1 MVNDISKMNLIELRG
16 RAVELKKRL
25 AELRFEKATGKLIDT
40 SVPSKTKRELARV
53 LTRERHVVASQGL
66 AK

>member
-53 LTRERHVVASQGL
+53 LTRESQVVASQGF

>member
-1 MVNDISKMNLIELRG
+1 MNDILNMNLVELRTK
-16 RAVELKKRL
+16 AVELKKRL

-40 SVPSKTKRELARV
+40 SVPAKTKKDLARV
-53 LTRERHVVASQGL
+53 LMRENHLRAQQGL

>member
-1 MVNDISKMNLIELRG
+1 MINDISKMNLIELRG

-40 SVPSKTKRELARV
+40 TVPSKTKKELARV
-53 LTRERHVVASQGL
+53 LTRESHVVAEGL

>member
-1 MVNDISKMNLIELRG
+1 MVNDISNLNLIELQG
-16 RAVELKKRL
+16 KAVELKKRL

-53 LTRERHVVASQGL
+53 LTRVSQVVASQGL